1 MGNEIKFED
10 AFGKLEIIV
19 KKLEEG
25 NLNLEESM
33 RLFEE
38 GINLSK
44 VCASK
49 LEEAEKKVEI
59 LIKGENGS
67 NIIKPFD
74 ELNSEE
80 SDE

>member
-59 LIKGENGS
+59 LIKGENGATG
-67 NIIKPFD
+67 IKPFEKFINEETD
-74 ELNSEE
+74 E
-80 SDE
+80 